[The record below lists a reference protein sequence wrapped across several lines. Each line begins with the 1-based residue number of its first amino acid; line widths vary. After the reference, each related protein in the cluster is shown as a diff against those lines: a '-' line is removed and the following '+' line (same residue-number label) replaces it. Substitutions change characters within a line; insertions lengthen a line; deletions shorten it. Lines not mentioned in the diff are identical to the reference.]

1 MGMSDRL
8 ISESVNVK
16 KTIFDEMSATNNKP
30 VMKIPID
37 NDIPDDIDDLK
48 AELII
53 TREKLEI
60 TLVEKENEKQAH
72 NNMSNTLDE
81 TMIAFD
87 NSQKEF
93 DEKLSQQLMEFMDQ
107 ENKIRDEYDLQI
119 QNLGQQLMQYQN

>member
-1 MGMSDRL
+1 MSDRL
-8 ISESVNVK
+8 VNESVNVK

-30 VMKIPID
+30 VIKIPTD

-48 AELII
+48 AELISV
-53 TREKLEI
+53 REKLEI

-72 NNMSNTLDE
+72 NSMSNTLDE

-107 ENKIRDEYDLQI
+107 ENKIRDEYEIQI

>member
-1 MGMSDRL
+1 MSDRL
-8 ISESVNVK
+8 ISENINVK